1 MKGGDYMPNTTPERE
16 ARRFDNWLDAILPGK
31 MPYDFM
37 DKPHAIKQKIKYM
50 LNRTRRMFRWS
61 GLPDTVPER
70 MLELYLQTNG
80 NVCWYEYKGKL
91 YVFTGGLGGEPD
103 EYYRPT
109 IYTIANPALNLHVTP
124 RINEE
129 CVVMLNDSAHVGM
142 MPMYSEYATAM
153 TETEL
158 SLDIANVN
166 SRIIDLISAPDDRTR
181 ASALQ
186 YLEDVRKGKPGVI
199 AGNAFLDGIKAQPYG
214 NTGFHAI
221 TDLIELLQY
230 HKASWYNE
238 LGLNANYNMK
248 RESLNSSESQ
258 LNNDALLPLV
268 DDLLGCRVRGC
279 ELVNEMFGTNISVE
293 LASSWEDNQEEI
305 DAEQDAIAETE
316 QAAPYEQPVDE
327 TEGGEAEDGEEGET
341 E

>member
-1 MKGGDYMPNTTPERE
+1 MPNTTLERE
-16 ARRFDNWLDAILPGK
+16 VRRFNNWVDSILPGK
-31 MPYDFM
+31 MPYDFT
-37 DKPHAIKQKIKYM
+37 DKSHAINQKIKYM

-80 NVCWYEYKGKL
+80 NVCWYKHVDKL

-109 IYTIANPALNLHVTP
+109 IYTIANPALNLYVTP
-124 RINEE
+124 RINKE
-129 CVVMLNDSAHVGM
+129 CVVMLNDSVHVGM

-153 TETEL
+153 AETEL

-166 SRIIDLISAPDDRTR
+166 SRIVDLIAAPDDRTR

-186 YLEDVRKGKPGVI
+186 YLEDVRKGKAGVI
-199 AGNAFLDGIKAQPYG
+199 AHNAFLDGIKSQPYG
-214 NTGFHAI
+214 VTGFHAI

-268 DDLLGCRVRGC
+268 DDLLGCRQRGC
-279 ELVNEMFGTNISVE
+279 ELVNAMFGTNISVE

-305 DAEQDAIAETE
+305 DAEQDAIADTE
-316 QAAPYEQPVDE
+316 QAAPDEQPADE
-327 TEGGEAEDGEEGET
+327 TEGGETEDAEKGET
-341 E
+341 ERSVS